1 MDGQWLSLGA
11 IVQLLPIDLQLVQ
24 VMATAIQSHSNIPS
38 AMTSMITSFKKFHQ
52 IENTGQ
58 SLSGDLTSHE
68 RDLVGRVGVSMIMNA
83 VAMEKWQDGFHVLY
97 ALHHHGI
104 HYVTDQGGWSP
115 CVIAMAAVECCLRLD
130 IPQSALEVMRGAQW
144 VNSNHPMEKNRRNII
159 LEKLVRACVAKKE
172 IVGAEET
179 LRALESTVSVTSHSE
194 LFQLVLMAAKQ
205 VGNTEVYNRMCKKN
219 QLPSIANKPVISFAV
234 ESANNPAM
242 NLVRIIYR
250 FYQIL
255 CRY

>member
-1 MDGQWLSLGA
+1 MT
-11 IVQLLPIDLQLVQ
+11 
-24 VMATAIQSHSNIPS
+24 TAIQSQPNIPS

-58 SLSGDLTSHE
+58 SLSGDLTPHE

-115 CVIAMAAVECCLRLD
+115 CVIAMAAVECCLHLD

-144 VNSNHPMEKNRRNII
+144 VNSINPLERNRRNII
-159 LEKLVRACVAKKE
+159 LEKLIRACVAKNE

-179 LRALESTVSVTSHSE
+179 LRAMESTVSVGNHSE

-205 VGNTEVYNRMCKKN
+205 IGNTDVYNRLCKKN
-219 QLPSIANKPVISFAV
+219 QLPSVANTAVTSFTV
-234 ESANNPAM
+234 EAGNNPSM
-242 NLVRIIYR
+242 NLVRILLTYVHTT
-250 FYQIL
+250 
-255 CRY
+255 CD